1 MNSLSRATAFS
12 RRFRAQASRAAACWS
27 WRRAFLLTLLFFAL
41 IPKSGGAPFDFVW
54 VGNAMN
60 GQFNDPKNWRA
71 DGPAFDPPP
80 HPGANAVL
88 GNDLATPQTIT
99 GNASCDLLLLG
110 GLPGAE
116 LTMAG
121 AINVLSLNAQTH
133 VVFEQNVAAP
143 EGVGATGT
151 VTFNGTVT
159 GGAVGVVSVD
169 GGGGVSF
176 TTTTF
181 NNAVTTTDHSRPS
194 FLVATQGVAEPG
206 VAYFAPGSSLDS
218 GPMSIGYFSA
228 GTLNLA
234 PGVMAKATSGDSAI
248 AAVTIGALAPSAS
261 GFGLVSLDG
270 GAVLEAVGD
279 THIGVASTGILVA
292 TGGAQVQTS
301 GQAVVGMSSRGNG
314 SVTLQSTGSK
324 WKVDGTLIIGQA
336 GDMNNVATGQVA
348 VRSGAMLE
356 VNGPQVILG
365 QESNSIGGL
374 TLDGFASKLTGVGST
389 NVEIGRHGT
398 GTLELLNG
406 AQFSVESLILG
417 ALNGGNGKVKVDGTQ
432 TGTKS
437 TLDVRGSLT
446 IGGVPSASGE
456 INITGGG
463 QVVSRGN
470 AIIGR
475 DAGSVGVVMLSG
487 LGSIW
492 NLMPGA
498 VLGDVTVG
506 KAGTGTLKIADQ
518 AMLTVNQCIVG
529 QDSNGSG
536 QITVDGG
543 NSTLHVSDLRL
554 GHDFSSQGAGD
565 GQLKILNGGKVTVD
579 SIFFVGDNV
588 GTGSIIVSGIS
599 SGGSPATLSTKH
611 LILSNPS
618 TGLSALSIAPGGQV
632 FVTGSEIND
641 TFSIG
646 PDSGSIPTLRVNGAG
661 SQLTVS
667 NRKTVVSGLAEVSG
681 GGAATMRF
689 LDIASSNDQA
699 KVSVGGDPSTTST
712 LTLTGDLN
720 VGLGSNAVGTLDIGA
735 GGQVD
740 LPNFVVVSTKSGQ
753 INVHDAGARLA
764 LGLVGYNIFGGGL
777 NISAGGAVSTNP
789 LATTDVRNGAT
800 ILVSN
805 AGSQFSTG
813 IILLGQ
819 NCSLATSD
827 NSHVAIALYLLVF
840 QGGTVSTTAGGSI
853 DIGPAVVNPAG
864 NGAIAVQPFG
874 SLTVDGS
881 VTGNVV
887 NVLNLGK
894 ISGSG
899 TINGRLINSG
909 TVAPS
914 NSQGTLTV
922 QGDYTQNNGDTVAL
936 GNSLGTLTVQGD
948 YTQNSDGLMRI
959 EIGGTAAGTG
969 YDQLQVSGVATI
981 AGNLDVWL
989 VNGFTPT
996 VGQTFRI
1003 VNANS
1008 FSGGFSSIAGPS
1020 QAGISVS
1027 NDATGVTVTI
1037 TSVVA
1042 GAPVISSPTTVSATQ
1057 GAPFSYQIAAT
1068 NNPTSFGAMN
1078 LPDGLTVDHSSGLI
1092 SGTPAQAGNYAVP
1105 IAANNAAGSGQAVL
1119 TIQVGDPVIQPSQL
1133 LNISTRMRVQT
1144 GDNVLIGGFIVTGTD
1159 SKRVIIRG
1167 IGPSLSSFFSGVL
1180 ADPTLELFQGSTLL
1194 ANNDNWKT
1202 DQQAEIE
1209 ATGIPPTNDFESA
1222 IVRTLAP
1229 GSYTAI
1235 LRGNGNTTGIG
1246 VVETYDLDHA
1256 ANSRLANI
1264 STRGFV
1270 ETGDNVMIGGL
1281 IIGPPNGTSAAVV
1294 VRAIGPTLGVF
1305 GIPGALQ
1312 DPTLDL
1318 VDSNGVVI
1326 RSNNDWRESQAN
1338 EIIATG
1344 LQPTDDRESALIET
1358 LVPGSYTAIV
1368 RGFGNTTGVGL
1379 FEAYHLP

>member
-1 MNSLSRATAFS
+1 MNSLTSAVS
-12 RRFRAQASRAAACWS
+12 LRFPAQACIAAACWS
-27 WRRAFLLTLLFFAL
+27 GRVFLLAFLFSVLSTESRAQ
-41 IPKSGGAPFDFVW
+41 IDFVW
-54 VGNAMN
+54 VGQPGNEN
-60 GQFNDPKNWRA
+60 FQFNDKNNWRA
-71 DGPAFDPPP
+71 DGPNFDPPP
-80 HPGANAVL
+80 HPGSNAAIGSL
-88 GNDLATPQTIT
+88 PATTIV
-99 GNASCDLLLLG
+99 GSAACDLLLLG
-110 GLPGAE
+110 GSDGNV

-194 FLVATQGVAEPG
+194 FLVATQGAAEPG

-228 GTLNLA
+228 GTLTLA
-234 PGVMAKATSGDSAI
+234 PGVMAKATSGDSTI
-248 AAVTIGALAPSAS
+248 AAVTIGALSPSAS
-261 GFGLVSLDG
+261 GFGLASLDG

-301 GQAVVGMSSRGNG
+301 GQAVVGMSPSGNG
-314 SVTLQSTGSK
+314 SVTLQDTGSK

-336 GDMNNVATGQVA
+336 GDMNNVATGQVS

-356 VNGPQVILG
+356 VNAPQVILG

-374 TLDGFASKLTGVGST
+374 TLDGFTSKLTGLGST

-417 ALNGGNGKVKVDGTQ
+417 ALNGGNGKVKVDGNQ
-432 TGTKS
+432 SGTAS
-437 TLDVRGSLT
+437 TFDVRGSLT
-446 IGGVPSASGE
+446 IGGVSDASGE
-456 INITGGG
+456 IDITGGG

-475 DAGSVGVVMLSG
+475 DAGSVGLVMLSG

-518 AMLTVNQCIVG
+518 AMMSVNQCIVAE
-529 QDSNGSG
+529 STNSSG
-536 QITVDGG
+536 EIMVDGG

-554 GHDFSSQGAGD
+554 GHNFSSEGAGD
-565 GQLKILNGGKVTVD
+565 GQLKILNGGNVTVD

-611 LILSNPS
+611 LILSHPS
-618 TGLSALSIAPGGQV
+618 TGLPALSIAPGGQV
-632 FVTGSEIND
+632 FVTGPGLND

-646 PDSGSIPTLRVNGAG
+646 PGSGSIPTLQVDGAG

-667 NRKTVVSGLAEVSG
+667 NRKTVVNGAASISG

-689 LDIASSNDQA
+689 LDIASSNGQA
-699 KVSVGGDPSTTST
+699 KMSVGGDPSTTST

-720 VGLGSNAVGTLDIGA
+720 VGLASDDVGTLDIGA
-735 GGQVD
+735 GGQAD
-740 LPNFVVVSTKSGQ
+740 LPNSLVVSVRSGQ
-753 INVHDAGARLA
+753 ISVHDSGARLT
-764 LGLVGYNIFGGGL
+764 LGFVDFRMFGGGL
-777 NISAGGAVSTNP
+777 NISAGGAVSTSP
-789 LATTDVRNGAT
+789 LSTVDVRNAGT

-813 IILLGQ
+813 DIYLRQ
-819 NCSLATSD
+819 NCSLTTSD
-827 NSHVAIALYLLVF
+827 NSHVAIALFLEVNG
-840 QGGTVSTTAGGSI
+840 GGTVSATAGGSI
-853 DIGPAVVNPAG
+853 DIGPVVVNPAG
-864 NGAIAVQPFG
+864 NGSIAVQPFG

-894 ISGSG
+894 ITGSG
-899 TINGRLINSG
+899 TINGQLINSG
-909 TVAPS
+909 TVAPG
-914 NSQGTLTV
+914 NSQGALTD
-922 QGDYTQNNGDTVAL
+922 QGNYRQNSVGTVAL
-936 GNSLGTLTVQGD
+936 GNLTGTLTVQGD

-959 EIGGTAAGTG
+959 EIGGTDAGTS
-969 YDQLQVSGVATI
+969 YDQLQVNGAAAI

-989 VNGFTPT
+989 VNGFTPA

-1003 VNANS
+1003 VSANS
-1008 FSGGFSSIAGPS
+1008 FSGGFASIAGPS

-1042 GAPVISSPTTVSATQ
+1042 GAPVISSPTTVSGAQ
-1057 GAPFSYQIAAT
+1057 GETFSYQIAAT

-1092 SGTPAQAGNYAVP
+1092 SGTPAQAGNYVVP

-1119 TIQVGDPVIQPSQL
+1119 TIEVGGPVIQQSQF

-1144 GDNVLIGGFIVTGTD
+1144 EDNVLIGGFIITGTD
-1159 SKRVIIRG
+1159 PKRMIIRG
-1167 IGPSLSSFFSGVL
+1167 IGPSLSSFFGGVL
-1180 ADPTLELFQGSTLL
+1180 ADPTLELFQGGTLL
-1194 ANNDNWKT
+1194 AMNDNWKT
-1202 DQQAEIE
+1202 DQRAEIE
-1209 ATGIPPTNDFESA
+1209 ATGVPPTNDFESA

-1235 LRGNGNTTGIG
+1235 LRGNGNTTGIA
-1246 VVETYDLDHA
+1246 VVEAYDLDQA

-1281 IIGPPNGTSAAVV
+1281 IIGPPNGTSATAV

-1326 RSNNDWRESQAN
+1326 RSNNDWMESQAN

-1344 LQPTDDRESALIET
+1344 LQPTDDRESALVET
-1358 LVPGSYTAIV
+1358 LVPGNYTAIV

-1379 FEAYHLP
+1379 VEAYHLQ